1 MNFKNNKFYK
11 NQTMKELQKD
21 LGKWMEYY
29 KNERIHQGK
38 KCCGRTSLGTLI
50 NGKSVCAE
58 KNLAQI

>member
-1 MNFKNNKFYK
+1 
-11 NQTMKELQKD
+11 MKELQKD